1 MSEENLSLWDWL
13 IGRWSSPRWRRAVR
27 LLAAGLLA
35 AAGGIYLATDAGSG
49 NWIPLFILAVVLL
62 ILGLRIEVPEEP
74 LPLAPD
80 LMEKVNAKPEAGVEE
95 KNTGELPPSDAMESP
110 PREPRKIIGLLAFL
124 RLPLAA
130 AAAFCGQWVSDA
142 RPLPIL
148 SSQHLGW
155 LLFGVAFLLVAW
167 AVLAGDAAFIL
178 ESTIGTGRKPVY
190 DIRRI
195 GFFVCALFF
204 GAISYLGFGGG
215 KFRVLPLAMLALAAI
230 YWWIALADY
239 SGRIGEGILGG
250 LSSAGARIR
259 KAANSLSKGV
269 TFSSWTFLVLLCFG
283 ALVVYRTYNI
293 ASIPPEMT
301 SDHAE
306 KLGNVVDILEGR
318 TYIFFANNGGREPL
332 EFYLIAA
339 VSQILGTGISF
350 LSLKIV
356 SISVGILTLP
366 FLYLLGK
373 ELADHRVGL
382 LAMILG
388 GIAYWPDMI
397 SRIGLRLPLA
407 MLFSAATLYFF
418 FRALRRRRWND
429 FLWAGVAL
437 GIGMYGY
444 TPIRILPIALAI
456 ITGLFLIHPSSKGSR
471 GWAAMGFVVS
481 MATVGL
487 LFLPFLR
494 YAVEFPGDFWLRTI
508 TRIVPSEGPVANPIG
523 TFFHNLGNGL
533 LMFSWNDGVGWFNC
547 VPLRPALDI
556 VTGGLFHLGVFGMA
570 VYAIKKRSWEA
581 VSLIVLIPV
590 LLLPTILAL
599 AIPNENPS
607 LARAMAAVPVTFLF
621 PAFSLILL
629 ADYLKGLIPGGSGRW
644 VAALTV
650 LVLIFVA
657 ARQDFD
663 LTQRQYPAVYRENS
677 QNASEIG
684 AFMKEFY
691 TSIGRAEDAYLIPYP
706 YWVDDRIMNLY
717 AGFPIHSTH
726 YVMPE
731 NISAF
736 VFSGRPTL
744 FLLLAKDTED
754 LRALQDK
761 FPTGYYGTVVSNY
774 PGHDFVFFVVPG
786 TPNAA
791 IP

>member
-1 MSEENLSLWDWL
+1 
-13 IGRWSSPRWRRAVR
+13 
-27 LLAAGLLA
+27 
-35 AAGGIYLATDAGSG
+35 
-49 NWIPLFILAVVLL
+49 
-62 ILGLRIEVPEEP
+62 
-74 LPLAPD
+74 
-80 LMEKVNAKPEAGVEE
+80 
-95 KNTGELPPSDAMESP
+95 
-110 PREPRKIIGLLAFL
+110 
-124 RLPLAA
+124 
-130 AAAFCGQWVSDA
+130 
-142 RPLPIL
+142 
-148 SSQHLGW
+148 
-155 LLFGVAFLLVAW
+155 
-167 AVLAGDAAFIL
+167 
-178 ESTIGTGRKPVY
+178 
-190 DIRRI
+190 
-195 GFFVCALFF
+195 
-204 GAISYLGFGGG
+204 
-215 KFRVLPLAMLALAAI
+215 
-230 YWWIALADY
+230 
-239 SGRIGEGILGG
+239 
-250 LSSAGARIR
+250 
-259 KAANSLSKGV
+259 
-269 TFSSWTFLVLLCFG
+269 
-283 ALVVYRTYNI
+283 
-293 ASIPPEMT
+293 
-301 SDHAE
+301 
-306 KLGNVVDILEGR
+306 
-318 TYIFFANNGGREPL
+318 
-332 EFYLIAA
+332 
-339 VSQILGTGISF
+339 
-350 LSLKIV
+350 
-356 SISVGILTLP
+356 
-366 FLYLLGK
+366 
-373 ELADHRVGL
+373 
-382 LAMILG
+382 
-388 GIAYWPDMI
+388 
-397 SRIGLRLPLA
+397 
-407 MLFSAATLYFF
+407 
-418 FRALRRRRWND
+418 
-429 FLWAGVAL
+429 
-437 GIGMYGY
+437 MYGY

-607 LARAMAAVPVTFLF
+607 LARATAAVPITFLF

-644 VAALTV
+644 VAALTA

-691 TSIGRAEDAYLIPYP
+691 TSIGRAEDAYFIPYP

-731 NISAF
+731 NLSAF

>member
-1 MSEENLSLWDWL
+1 
-13 IGRWSSPRWRRAVR
+13 
-27 LLAAGLLA
+27 
-35 AAGGIYLATDAGSG
+35 
-49 NWIPLFILAVVLL
+49 
-62 ILGLRIEVPEEP
+62 
-74 LPLAPD
+74 
-80 LMEKVNAKPEAGVEE
+80 
-95 KNTGELPPSDAMESP
+95 
-110 PREPRKIIGLLAFL
+110 
-124 RLPLAA
+124 
-130 AAAFCGQWVSDA
+130 
-142 RPLPIL
+142 
-148 SSQHLGW
+148 
-155 LLFGVAFLLVAW
+155 
-167 AVLAGDAAFIL
+167 
-178 ESTIGTGRKPVY
+178 
-190 DIRRI
+190 
-195 GFFVCALFF
+195 
-204 GAISYLGFGGG
+204 
-215 KFRVLPLAMLALAAI
+215 
-230 YWWIALADY
+230 
-239 SGRIGEGILGG
+239 
-250 LSSAGARIR
+250 
-259 KAANSLSKGV
+259 
-269 TFSSWTFLVLLCFG
+269 
-283 ALVVYRTYNI
+283 
-293 ASIPPEMT
+293 
-301 SDHAE
+301 
-306 KLGNVVDILEGR
+306 
-318 TYIFFANNGGREPL
+318 
-332 EFYLIAA
+332 
-339 VSQILGTGISF
+339 
-350 LSLKIV
+350 
-356 SISVGILTLP
+356 
-366 FLYLLGK
+366 
-373 ELADHRVGL
+373 
-382 LAMILG
+382 MILG